1 METRK
6 RLGRSIRAL
15 MREQGKN
22 QVEMSKL
29 LGCTHVTANRICLG
43 KTDMKVDHLF
53 KLADWFGVTV
63 DELYQ
68 GFDLVMVKNGQ

>member
-1 METRK
+1 
-6 RLGRSIRAL
+6 

-53 KLADWFGVTV
+53 KLAEWFGVF
-63 DELYQ
+63 EY
-68 GFDLVMVKNGQ
+68 